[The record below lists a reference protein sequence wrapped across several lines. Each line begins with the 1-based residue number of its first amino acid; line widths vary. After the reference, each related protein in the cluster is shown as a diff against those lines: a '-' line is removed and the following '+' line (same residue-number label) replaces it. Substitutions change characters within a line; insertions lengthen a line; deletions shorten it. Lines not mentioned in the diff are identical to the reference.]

1 MKTRFLIL
9 AFACLFLQS
18 EARLFGGVSKF
29 LGLEQDA
36 DDIAGFPGNTAPTH
50 EGDTPHA
57 RAGGLDIQKTS
68 DIIQTE
74 ISNGLRKDFQ
84 FIRDSLTAFADEEG
98 FVREGIV
105 FCAGEQILAPQG
117 TDYHPDTGS
126 LNMIDGYG
134 NDITAADDANACGK
148 SKCEEGSFV
157 SLIANRI
164 RALGYHVTHSD
175 ICQARA
181 TTALPDDEVHTART
195 CKLKSNNNARKA
207 YSCSKADFDDDHD
220 YFQVNQ
226 KCYKAKDSNACAD
239 VKDKTNASNPI
250 KMCEFDEHEDICVAD
265 YNYVSTKCK
274 NGGDKPGENIL
285 ADGAEVNAVRRVISY
300 SIKNPGDVPLTDKT
314 YVTGVR
320 ADSNG
325 NNACKSLRQ
334 YVAALNGMAQINAF
348 RDVNIE
354 EAVDNWAETIKEART
369 FIESYAA
376 ILSDFYDQS
385 LLIFPAVEFEEMEDC
400 PMGDVEKTG
409 KDSGSKTAPLCDNK
423 DYDSAD
429 AYNKMTSSAQA
440 IIRSNC
446 FCRKGMMDSTV
457 ENYEADDF
465 YLSVE
470 EKGGNANCSHLT
482 ALPSVYQ
489 FCEHGNLEAR
499 RWKDA
504 LADLEPSGQH
514 IKVFGTNQAQKE
526 ADILNKLQGTLP
538 LTSQSTFK
546 ANCGRLVSSDEDE
559 MLYSNKGGNCVPF
572 PKMNDLLYRLEFET
586 SKADSGTMRGNTG
599 TFADTLCKKSDKL
612 ANTMYTFRQ
621 LAYQWDHARLK
632 NINVANSSP
641 EVPSLSD
648 QTSSW
653 SNSGQSYDASSFADQ
668 LFSFGNTRM
677 CNIDWTE
684 EIAGET
690 SRKDSAGSAY
700 SDPYLL
706 FDREVEE
713 AIFNADVAV
722 QAKKKTAAANQNL
735 WSAIEAELTA
745 VDAARINS
753 KISFEAAEHF
763 MRIVTTDAD
772 DKAVDAADNDGAN
785 GAATENPDSFG
796 ICGLQSKAGSNSTC
810 TACGNGAAVGVSV
823 YTSSS
828 AAGKLTERLNKRSEP
843 ASDFKSGVDTNT
855 AACAAC
861 AVTNDF
867 NDNGVCVTCPGQST
881 KEVGLTG
888 LCDVTPY
895 KNTNTQQTVVN
906 TAAKADQSFTVSN
919 ATSNIVHVYNS
930 TSSKNTVEFQFSV
943 LKVKC
948 DSGYAD
954 TSDGKIVERDV
965 GAINY
970 DLANPVTNSGVG
982 SAGNDQ
988 CVKLEDLL
996 NGTDQ
1001 TTKPLTNNLKES
1013 DAFGTDSN
1021 KELFA
1026 ITKSLENRGTIETNL
1041 DNYLNNATHTDYWG
1055 LLGLKKLNGT
1065 GKSAIDPRCTSGCD
1079 GAGTADDIAKR
1090 DHFDAN
1096 VTAFKNAQTAYNIA
1110 RDTFEGNVDQLV
1122 DAITAMKNELGTQL
1136 SSIKTA
1142 KTEQD
1147 DAESTN
1153 NTKSGTRAFALAKIS
1168 TLGNTYDD
1176 LVKFTNGPKHWTDGV
1191 KGVNQLTPQAVA
1203 KQKEYRKEWRDLYDA
1218 LIAYGS
1224 AQKAAD
1230 GVSIT
1235 FGTCFTNGTKTS
1247 SFEGGQSNKDFARE
1261 CDKGIT
1267 GSLTKNI
1274 IDNFNDVGVGSSAF
1288 SNFTSATVNTTA
1300 KILADKYA
1308 ALKAAHSDVIDAK
1321 PNFNGASYA
1330 DATTNAFDVDD
1341 PDDTNSGKQFYNVYS
1356 TLQGLT
1362 NSAF

>member
-105 FCAGEQILAPQG
+105 FCAGGQIPAPTG

-134 NDITAADDANACGK
+134 NDITAAVDAAKCGK
-148 SKCEEGSFV
+148 SACEEGSFV

-181 TTALPDDEVHTART
+181 ITALSDAEVPTART
-195 CKLKSNNNARKA
+195 CKLESNNKARKA
-207 YSCSKADFDDDHD
+207 YSCIKDDFEADND
-220 YFQVNQ
+220 YFQVNH
-226 KCYKAKDSNACAD
+226 KCYKAKDSSACTD
-239 VKDKTNASNPI
+239 VEDKTNASNPI
-250 KMCEFDEHEDICVAD
+250 KMCEFDDHEDICIAD
-265 YNYVSTKCK
+265 YNYVSSKCT
-274 NGGDKPGENIL
+274 GADKPGEDIP

-314 YVTGVR
+314 YVTGVK
-320 ADSNG
+320 ADNG
-325 NNACKSLRQ
+325 GNACKSLRQ

-385 LLIFPAVEFEEMEDC
+385 LLIFPSVEFEEMEDC

-409 KDSGSKTAPLCDNK
+409 KDSGTKTAPLCDNT

-429 AYNKMTSSAQA
+429 DYNKMTSSAQA
-440 IIRSNC
+440 IIRSQC
-446 FCRKGMMDSTV
+446 FCRKGMMDSPV

-482 ALPSVYQ
+482 DLPSVYQ

-504 LADLEPSGQH
+504 LADLEPSEQH
-514 IKVFGTNQAQKE
+514 IKVFGSNQAATTKKTN
-526 ADILNKLQGTLP
+526 ILAKLQGTLP
-538 LTSQSTFK
+538 LTSQATFK

-586 SKADSGTMRGNTG
+586 SQADSGTMRGNKG

-621 LAYQWDHARLK
+621 LAYQWDHARIK
-632 NINVANSSP
+632 DINIPNSSP
-641 EVPSLSD
+641 EIPSLSD
-648 QTSSW
+648 QTSTWTS
-653 SNSGQSYDASSFADQ
+653 SGQSYDASSFADQ

-745 VDAARINS
+745 VDATRINS
-753 KISFEAAEHF
+753 KISYEAAEHF

-772 DKAVDAADNDGAN
+772 DKAVDATDDDGAA
-785 GAATENPDSFG
+785 GAATQNPDSFG
-796 ICGLQSKAGSNSTC
+796 ICGLQSKADSNTTC
-810 TACGNGAAVGVSV
+810 TACGGNGAAVGVAF
-823 YTSSS
+823 YTSTTT
-828 AAGKLTERLNKRSEP
+828 AGKLAERLDERSEP
-843 ASDFKSGVDTNT
+843 AHHFANGLDSNT

-867 NDNGVCVTCPGQST
+867 NDKGVCIKCPGSST

-888 LCDVTPY
+888 LCDVSSY
-895 KNTNTQQTVVN
+895 TQQSVVN
-906 TAAKADQSFTVSN
+906 TVAKAGQSFTVSN
-919 ATSNIVHVYNS
+919 ATSDIVHVYNS
-930 TSSKNTVEFQFSV
+930 TSSKNTVEVEFSV
-943 LKVKC
+943 FKVKC
-948 DSGYAD
+948 ASGYAD
-954 TSDGKIVERDV
+954 KNGKIVERDV
-965 GAINY
+965 NAKNY
-970 DLANPVTNSGVG
+970 NLVPAPTNAGVG
-982 SAGNDQ
+982 NAVDTD
-988 CVKLEDLL
+988 CVKLKDLL
-996 NGTDQ
+996 KGSQTD
-1001 TTKPLTNNLKES
+1001 KPANNTLKEAA
-1013 DAFGTDSN
+1013 AFGTGSN
-1021 KELFA
+1021 NEILA
-1026 ITKSLENRGTIETNL
+1026 ITKSLEDRQTIEDNL
-1041 DNYLNNATHTDYWG
+1041 DTYLNNASSTDYWK
-1055 LLGLKKLNGT
+1055 LLGLKKLNGAGAST
-1065 GKSAIDPRCTSGCD
+1065 IDPKCTASCTGTGNGVDMQKKADFD
-1079 GAGTADDIAKR
+1079 G
-1090 DHFDAN
+1090 N
-1096 VTAFKNAQTAYNIA
+1096 VTAFNKAKTAYNDA
-1110 RDTFEGNVDQLV
+1110 RDAFEIDVDQLV
-1122 DAITAMKNELGTQL
+1122 DAIAAMEGELTNQL
-1136 SSIKTA
+1136 QKIKLA
-1142 KTEQD
+1142 KTVQGL
-1147 DAESTN
+1147 AEETN
-1153 NTKSGTRAFALAKIS
+1153 NQISGSRAFALAKVNTLTS
-1168 TLGNTYDD
+1168 TYEELN
-1176 LVKFTNGPKHWTDGV
+1176 KFTNGPAHWKDGV
-1191 KGVNQLTPQAVA
+1191 VNQNQLTQQAVE
-1203 KQKEYRKEWRDLYDA
+1203 KQKEYREDWRDLYEA
-1218 LIAYGS
+1218 LVAYGTK
-1224 AQKAAD
+1224 QNAAD
-1230 GVSIT
+1230 DVSET
-1235 FGTCFTNGTKTS
+1235 FGTCFVDGNRTQ
-1247 SFEGGQSNKDFARE
+1247 SFSGGDSNKNFARE
-1261 CDKGIT
+1261 CDKT
-1267 GSLTKNI
+1267 TDGSFSKNI
-1274 IDNFNDVGVGSSAF
+1274 TDNFNDVGVGVQAF
-1288 SNFTSATVNTTA
+1288 SDFASAGANTSAKNLV
-1300 KILADKYA
+1300 DKYED
-1308 ALKAAHSDVIDAK
+1308 LKAAHDAVVAAK
-1321 PNFNGASYA
+1321 PSFGSYA
-1330 DATTNAFDVDD
+1330 KTNTTDFDVHD
-1341 PDDTNSGKQFYNVYS
+1341 PDSTTSGDQFNNVFA
-1356 TLQGLT
+1356 TLQGVST
-1362 NSAF
+1362 TAF